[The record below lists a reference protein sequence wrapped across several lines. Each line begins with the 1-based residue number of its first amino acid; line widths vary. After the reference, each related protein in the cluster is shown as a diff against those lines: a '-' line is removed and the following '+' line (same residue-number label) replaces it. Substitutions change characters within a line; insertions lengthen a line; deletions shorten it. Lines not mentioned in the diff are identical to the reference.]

1 MISSEQSYGMGIHG
15 VRASWDTIFIQHA
28 WQSSGSKSLEVVLGH
43 KVYPLSIPVWSL
55 NHVLEGILNIILP
68 SNLHQF
74 MFTCILCSWPLSP
87 LSLVACILNPVL
99 PHAEAAW
106 GQCLWI
112 THFSDKLFIFKM
124 SEPVLSISQIYTLDL
139 TKSQIQ
145 LLKVLACEGSGG
157 DIYCTQEIV
166 SLNPFLFYRA
176 L

>member
-1 MISSEQSYGMGIHG
+1 M
-15 VRASWDTIFIQHA
+15 
-28 WQSSGSKSLEVVLGH
+28 LGD

-55 NHVLEGILNIILP
+55 ARVLEGILNIILP

-99 PHAEAAW
+99 PYAEAAW
-106 GQCLWI
+106 GYKKTSSHNPLQCLWI
-112 THFSDKLFIFKM
+112 TQFSDKLFIFKM
-124 SEPVLSISQIYTLDL
+124 SKPALSLSQLYTLDL
-139 TKSQIQ
+139 TKSQIR

-157 DIYCTQEIV
+157 NIYCTQEIV
-166 SLNPFLFYRA
+166 SLDLFLFYRA

>member
-1 MISSEQSYGMGIHG
+1 
-15 VRASWDTIFIQHA
+15 
-28 WQSSGSKSLEVVLGH
+28 
-43 KVYPLSIPVWSL
+43 
-55 NHVLEGILNIILP
+55 
-68 SNLHQF
+68 
-74 MFTCILCSWPLSP
+74 
-87 LSLVACILNPVL
+87 
-99 PHAEAAW
+99 
-106 GQCLWI
+106 
-112 THFSDKLFIFKM
+112 M